1 MVLEDEVDLVIT
13 DIHMPKM
20 GGFGLLHD
28 LRAEFPLLP
37 VVAAYSYLEDDDEKD
52 SEFDDLIEKTLGLR
66 DFRDLAEQ
74 MVIQKKNQSAG

>member
-28 LRAEFPLLP
+28 LRAEFPILR
-37 VVAAYSYLEDDDEKD
+37 VVAAHSHLEDDDEKD
-52 SEFDDLIEKTLGLR
+52 SEFDDLIEKP
-66 DFRDLAEQ
+66 
-74 MVIQKKNQSAG
+74 SASRTFATAPSRW